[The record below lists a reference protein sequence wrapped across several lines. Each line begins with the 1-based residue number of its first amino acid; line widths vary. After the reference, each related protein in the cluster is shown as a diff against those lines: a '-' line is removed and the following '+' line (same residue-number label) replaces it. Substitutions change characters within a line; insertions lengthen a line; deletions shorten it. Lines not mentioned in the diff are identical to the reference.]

1 MGKVTFEVV
10 SVTKEINGQ
19 SILKNITLNCVE
31 NTATAIL
38 GHNGSGKST
47 LLKILAGI
55 YEPTSGS
62 VIKNTCKIA
71 YVPEHF
77 PENLR
82 FKLKE
87 YLQLIASFQGFT
99 KKDVEIQLSQ
109 YFRTFG
115 IEQYINTPLKQCSKG
130 TKQKVGLIQALLA
143 KPEVLLLDEPLTG
156 LDAASQHE
164 LINLLEKL
172 KRQAIIIFTTH
183 EDMMIEALAD
193 QVLDVVSGEV
203 TIQKERKKV
212 DRLIKTTFKD
222 QKIFNGFDLVSI
234 DFERNS
240 ALITVEAS
248 KSDELLMFLL
258 KNNCSILEIKEKR

>member
-1 MGKVTFEVV
+1 MGRVTFEVV
-10 SVTKEINGQ
+10 NVTKEIKGQ
-19 SILKNITLNCVE
+19 SILKSISFNCVE

-62 VIKNTCKIA
+62 VVRNTRKIA

-87 YLQLIASFQGFT
+87 YLQLMASFQGFT
-99 KKDVEIQLSQ
+99 KEDVEIQLSQ

-115 IEQYINTPLKQCSKG
+115 IEQFVNTPLKQCSKG
-130 TKQKVGLIQALLA
+130 TKQKVGLIQALLS

-156 LDAASQHE
+156 LDTASQHE

-172 KRQAIIIFTTH
+172 KRQATIIFTTH
-183 EDMMIEALAD
+183 EYIMIEALAD
-193 QVLDVVSGEV
+193 QVLELESGEV
-203 TIQKERKKV
+203 TFQNEPIKV
-212 DRLIKTTFKD
+212 ERLIKTTFKD
-222 QKIFNGFDLVSI
+222 QEIFSGLDLVSI
-234 DFERNS
+234 EYESNS
-240 ALITVEAS
+240 ALITVEAP
-248 KSDELLMFLL
+248 KSDELLMYLL